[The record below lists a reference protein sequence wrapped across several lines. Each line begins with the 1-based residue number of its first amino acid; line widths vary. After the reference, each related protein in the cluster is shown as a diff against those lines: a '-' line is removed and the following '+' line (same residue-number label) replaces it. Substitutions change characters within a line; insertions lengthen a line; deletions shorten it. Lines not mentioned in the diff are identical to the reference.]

1 MTKLLTRFCSKKKV
15 LTPAEENTNALRD
28 EFRRALSTYHAAIN
42 RYNMFADD
50 ENEDVLYKAIIVA
63 RDQVD
68 NMVRLLKLDAVHSR

>member
-68 NMVRLLKLDAVHSR
+68 NMVRLLKLDATHSR

>member
-15 LTPAEENTNALRD
+15 LTPTEENTNALRD

-50 ENEDVLYKAIIVA
+50 ENEDVLYKAMIIA
-63 RDQVD
+63 RDNVD
-68 NMVRLLKLDAVHSR
+68 NMVRLLKLNAVHSR